1 MEVELHNVWIT
12 KMTLVSGQGKPGH
25 MQSHKLFSGGKAHE
39 KHHERERE
47 YCQFFNLDNAQTD
60 HSYKTIVFQGYSFDK
75 ECISLAGT

>member
-25 MQSHKLFSGGKAHE
+25 MQSHKLLYGGKAHE

-47 YCQFFNLDNAQTD
+47 Y
-60 HSYKTIVFQGYSFDK
+60 
-75 ECISLAGT
+75 